1 MSKELLL
8 SIIIQLCG
16 VTFFGGVLWA
26 TMQHQKDMIDLL
38 TKNFEKAI
46 EEAKAQAEKT
56 IQIVRDEMEKNF
68 KRIEE
73 KQDKH
78 NGVIERQFKTEGS
91 VGILSEKID
100 VANHRIE
107 DLERVCNG

>member
-1 MSKELLL
+1 MSKELIL

-26 TMQHQKDMIDLL
+26 TMQHQKEIVKLL
-38 TKNFEKAI
+38 TKNFENAI
-46 EEAKAQAEKT
+46 AEVKAQTEKT
-56 IQIVRDEMEKNF
+56 IQTVREEMEKNF

-78 NGVIERQFKTEGS
+78 NSVIERQFKTES
-91 VGILSEKID
+91 NVGILSEKID